1 MSVFVDV
8 VVVLVVSVLSSE
20 LASFSTNAS
29 SCSSSPMQGNDA
41 MDISSSSSL
50 TNDDMFLDSLW
61 DGE

>member
-8 VVVLVVSVLSSE
+8 VVVLVSVLSSE
-20 LASFSTNAS
+20 LASFSNAS
-29 SCSSSPMQGNDA
+29 SCSSSPMQGNDD

-50 TNDDMFLDSLW
+50 TNDDMSLDSLW